1 MKKELL
7 KQILLSGI
15 TVVCATLLV
24 VGGLIIAGNI
34 DSPAVPSNDTGRM
47 YTLEQI
53 YDYLDTGAAPTK
65 NSGGFQQPS
74 AGPASTMYTLDNI
87 KSKIDTNAFKL
98 PKTGQTTSYP
108 NGNDTD
114 RDDGYYQKGS
124 PISPRFVDNGDGT
137 ITDRVTNLMWA
148 KDGNGTGCNDGSKI
162 TWADAITYC
171 EGLDFAGHT
180 DWRLPNYKELVSILD
195 LGTFSPAINATYFPN
210 TRSDGYWSST
220 TDAFRTGYAWVVYFF
235 NGYVYDYFKTYIYY
249 IRCVRQY

>member
-24 VGGLIIAGNI
+24 AGGLIIAGVI
-34 DSPAVPSNDTGRM
+34 DSPAVPSNDSGRM

-98 PKTGQTTSYP
+98 PKTGQTTSYV
-108 NGNDTD
+108 DY
-114 RDDGYYQKGS
+114 DDGYYQKGS
-124 PISPRFVDNGDGT
+124 SIDPRFVDNGDGT
-137 ITDRVTNLMWA
+137 ITDSATNLMWA
-148 KDGNGTGCNDGSKI
+148 KDGNDAGCNNGSKI
-162 TWADAITYC
+162 TWASAITYC

-180 DWRLPNYKELVSILD
+180 DWRLPNIKELISIMD
-195 LGTFSPAINATYFPN
+195 YGTKTPAINATFFPH
-210 TRSDGYWSST
+210 TQSDYYWSSSTSFDMSAFAWHGDFSFSNVFLTNKT
-220 TDAFRTGYAWVVYFF
+220 TSL
-235 NGYVYDYFKTYIYY
+235 Y
-249 IRCVRQY
+249 IRCVRSIN